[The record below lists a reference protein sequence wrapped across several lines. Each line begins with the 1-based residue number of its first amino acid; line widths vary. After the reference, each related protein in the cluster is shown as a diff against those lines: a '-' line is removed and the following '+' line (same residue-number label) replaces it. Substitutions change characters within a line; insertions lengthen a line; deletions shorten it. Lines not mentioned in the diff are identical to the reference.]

1 MRGIARESD
10 SMQAYPASERE
21 SWSSMDDVIHQEQRG
36 EVAEFEALYRRHV
49 GRVYA
54 ICKRISGDPARAED
68 LAQEVFLKAWKH
80 RDSARPGDEYTGWI
94 CRVAINVAIS
104 DSRSRG
110 RRSKRETLVADPA
123 TWDPA
128 DRPVSP
134 GLGLDLEKAIDTL
147 PPGARNVFVLHD
159 VEGYRHREIGTLL
172 GLSTGTTK
180 AQLHRARRIL
190 REALSK

>member
-1 MRGIARESD
+1 
-10 SMQAYPASERE
+10 MQAYPASRRE
-21 SWSSMDDVIHQEQRG
+21 SWSEMDDAIRQEQSG
-36 EVAEFEALYRRHV
+36 EVAAFEDLYRRHV

-54 ICKRISGDPARAED
+54 ICRRIAGDPARAEE
-68 LAQEVFLKAWKH
+68 LAQEAFLKAWKH
-80 RDSARPGDEYTGWI
+80 RDSAPPGDGYTAWI

-104 DSRSRG
+104 DARSRG
-110 RRSKRETLVADPA
+110 RRAKRETLVADPD
-123 TWDPA
+123 TWNPA
-128 DRPVSP
+128 GRPESP
-134 GLGLDLEKAIDTL
+134 GTGLDLEKAIDRL

-159 VEGYRHREIGTLL
+159 VEGYRHHEIGSLL

>member
-1 MRGIARESD
+1 
-10 SMQAYPASERE
+10 MQAYPASRGE
-21 SWSSMDDVIHQEQRG
+21 SWSGMDDLTQQAQRG
-36 EVAEFEALYRRHV
+36 EVAAFEDLYRQNV

-54 ICKRISGDPARAED
+54 VCRRISGDRSKAEE
-68 LAQEVFLKAWKH
+68 LAQETFLKAWKH
-80 RDSARPGDEYTGWI
+80 RHSAPGGDGYTAWI

-104 DSRSRG
+104 DGRSRG
-110 RRSKRETLVADPA
+110 RRAKRETLVYDPE

-128 DRPVSP
+128 GRPESP
-134 GLGLDLEKAIDTL
+134 GTGLDLEKAIDTL
-147 PPGARNVFVLHD
+147 PAGARNVFVLHD
-159 VEGYRHREIGTLL
+159 VEGYKHHEIGSLL